1 MNQPR
6 LMSKLTVNTVLIVG
20 TLYMLFPILW
30 LATAATKTNSGLF
43 SSSMFEIDPGQFV
56 SNMGDLARA
65 DGGIF
70 LRWFLNS
77 FLYAG
82 LGSVL
87 GGLICVGAGYA
98 FDKYSFRGKEKL
110 YGFVLAGVLIPTT
123 ALSLPLYLLASR
135 IGVVNTFWSVFIP
148 AITFP
153 FGVYLARVY
162 SAGYVPPQVLEAA
175 RVDGAGELR
184 TFFRIG
190 LPMMAPGYVTI
201 VLFQFVGIWNNF
213 FLPLVMLSDRDL
225 FPASLGLYVW
235 NSKTSGFPEYYG
247 YVVAGAFASVVPLVL
262 AFVLLQRFWRS
273 GLNAGS
279 VK

>member
-6 LMSKLTVNTVLIVG
+6 LMSRVSVNTVLVIATV
-20 TLYMLFPILW
+20 YMLFPLVW

-43 SSSMFEIDPGQFV
+43 SSSMFAVDPGQFAT
-56 SNMGDLARA
+56 NMKDLADA

-70 LRWFLNS
+70 VRWYLNS
-77 FLYAG
+77 FVYAG
-82 LGSVL
+82 LGSLL
-87 GGLICVGAGYA
+87 GGLICVAAGYA
-98 FDKYSFRGKEKL
+98 FDKYAFRGKEKL
-110 YGFVLAGVLIPTT
+110 YGVILMGVLIPTT

-135 IGVVNTFWSVFIP
+135 LGVVNTFWSVFIP
-148 AITFP
+148 VLTFP

-162 SAGYVPPQVLEAA
+162 SAGYVPSQVLEAA

-201 VLFQFVGIWNNF
+201 VLFQFVAIWNNF
-213 FLPLVMLSDRDL
+213 FLPLVMLSDRSL

-235 NSKTSGFPEYYG
+235 NSKTSGYPEYLG
-247 YVVAGAFASVVPLVL
+247 YVVAGSFASVVPLVI
-262 AFVLLQRFWRS
+262 AFVVLQRFWRS
-273 GLNAGS
+273 GLSAGS